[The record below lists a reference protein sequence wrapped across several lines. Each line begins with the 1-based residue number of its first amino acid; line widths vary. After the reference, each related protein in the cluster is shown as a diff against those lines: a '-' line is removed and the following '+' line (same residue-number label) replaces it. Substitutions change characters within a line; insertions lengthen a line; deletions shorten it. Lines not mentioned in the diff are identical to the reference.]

1 MKMLDFHCEMLEL
14 SLSFSSNDF
23 DESAFLTAAKVE
35 RKEDYIDEDGDFV
48 MSMSFD
54 THDES
59 SDYHA
64 HMVVL
69 LMKNGQSRIDIRY
82 HDSRIE
88 KSTSEAPY
96 AEDCA
101 RWIGSFF
108 KIDELVARIAAGY
121 EFDNSFSPIICL
133 PFPLVST
140 EKTLAGSL
148 VTGLSILFPRE
159 KGPENI
165 IIEVGSEGSTGV
177 FLKTRSELKLKEFNL
192 NEELKRLSASVN
204 SLIRKQKAIN
214 ENQEDSR

>member
-14 SLSFSSNDF
+14 SLPFSSNDF

-35 RKEDYIDEDGDFV
+35 RKEDHIDEDGDFV

-69 LMKNGQSRIDIRY
+69 LLKNGQNRIDIRY

-88 KSTSEAPY
+88 NSNGEPPY

-101 RWIGSFF
+101 QWIGRFF
-108 KIDELVARIAAGY
+108 KIDQLVARIAAGY
-121 EFDNSFSPIICL
+121 EFDKSFSPIICL
-133 PFPLVST
+133 PFPLISS

-165 IIEVGSEGSTGV
+165 IIESGSEGSTGV
-177 FLKTRSELKLKEFNL
+177 FLKTRSEVKLKEFSL
-192 NEELKRLSASVN
+192 NDELKRLSGSIN
-204 SLIRKQKAIN
+204 SLVTKPRATD
-214 ENQEDSR
+214 ED